1 MADWL
6 AALDRRADL
15 RAKAGLTRRLLPRPA
30 ADGMA
35 DLAGNDYLGLATH
48 PEVTAAAAAALSAY
62 GLGATGSRLVR
73 GSTDAHEALE
83 TELAQWLGTDRALV
97 FSSGYLANLGALRAL
112 VQPRTL
118 LVSDAHNHA
127 SLIDGCRIS
136 GAETVVTPHADVDA
150 VAGALAA
157 APGRPAVVVTESV
170 FSVDGD
176 LAPLTR
182 LHAVARRHGALL
194 LVDDA
199 HALGVTGPAGAGG
212 VAAAELAG
220 EPDVVVTATL
230 SKALGGAGGVV
241 AGPAEFVRHLV
252 ETGRTFIF
260 DTALPPAVAA
270 GVHAALRLTRVGD
283 DLRVE
288 LADRVALAVGR
299 LRSAGLTVSAPD
311 AAVISVTAPGPD
323 AATAWAA
330 DCRDQGV
337 AVGCF
342 RPPSTPDSRS
352 RLRLTVSAGVP
363 RAAFERALEVIVDCA
378 PVSARSEP
386 GLRAPQSRTEVT
398 Q

>member
-6 AALDRRADL
+6 AALDRRAQL
-15 RAKAGLTRRLLPRPA
+15 RAKAGLTRRLHPRPA
-30 ADGMA
+30 DDRMT

-48 PEVTAAAAAALSAY
+48 PEVTAAATAALSAY

-83 TELAQWLGTDRALV
+83 NELAQWLGTDRALV

-136 GAETVVTPHADVDA
+136 GAETVVSAHADVTA
-150 VAGALAA
+150 VAAALAV

-176 LAPLTR
+176 LAPLAD
-182 LHAVARRHGALL
+182 LHAVARRYGALL

-199 HALGVTGPAGAGG
+199 HALGVTGPSGAGA
-212 VAAAELAG
+212 VAAAGLAG

-252 ETGRTFIF
+252 ETSRTFIF

-270 GVHAALRLTRVGD
+270 GVHAALRLARAGD
-283 DLRVE
+283 DLRAE

-299 LRSAGLTVSAPD
+299 LGAAGLAVSAPD
-311 AAVISVTAPGPD
+311 AAVISVAAPGPE

-330 DCRDQGV
+330 DCRDRGV

-352 RLRLTVSAGVP
+352 RLRLTVSAGVS
-363 RAAFERALEVIVDCA
+363 RSDFERALDVIVECG

-386 GLRAPQSRTEVT
+386 VLRAPQSRTEAT
-398 Q
+398 P

>member
-30 ADGMA
+30 ADGMT

-150 VAGALAA
+150 VAAALAA

-299 LRSAGLTVSAPD
+299 LRSAGLTVSVPD
-311 AAVISVTAPGPD
+311 AAVISVTAPGPE

-363 RAAFERALEVIVDCA
+363 RAAFERALEVIVHCA

-386 GLRAPQSRTEVT
+386 GLRAPQSRTRVA

>member
-15 RAKAGLTRRLLPRPA
+15 RAKAGLTRRLQPRPA
-30 ADGMA
+30 ADGMT

-48 PEVTAAAAAALSAY
+48 PEVTAAATAALSAY

-150 VAGALAA
+150 VAAALAA

-323 AATAWAA
+323 AATAWTA

-363 RAAFERALEVIVDCA
+363 RAEFERALEVIVESA
-378 PVSARSEP
+378 P
-386 GLRAPQSRTEVT
+386 
-398 Q
+398 